1 MKRCNRFKLS
11 DRGPYN
17 RPIQK
22 SDLTIDDCIS
32 RYNRKIVSESEDLS
46 DRTFDYLFSPSPASP
61 SMSLFKELPSPLLA
75 GIASQYPLLLTEVSL
90 KFRGMGG

>member
-1 MKRCNRFKLS
+1 MKRCNWFKLI
-11 DRGPYN
+11 DKGPYN

-22 SDLTIDDCIS
+22 SDLEIDDCIS

-61 SMSLFKELPSPLLA
+61 TASPLLA
-75 GIASQYPLLLTEVSL
+75 GIASQYPLLLTEMSL
-90 KFRGMGG
+90 KFRGLGG